1 MPIAL
6 LIAVAASLG
15 AHALLLFGP
24 EFDLPPFLEPP
35 PLLAELKPAP
45 LIEPPVEPPAKPA
58 TTAARKRPAKRSKAH
73 ATPPPTAT
81 PVLNV
86 DDSSTAVATPTI
98 ANPSTGPAAVPIGPL
113 ALATPSTTAEGAPSS
128 SRLPARGMIRY
139 RVDRGDQGFMIG
151 ESTHDWV
158 VVDDVYRITAV
169 TETKGLVALFKPLR
183 IELESRGKLTAAGLV
198 PERFSTRREGRATGE
213 QAEFDW
219 LQMQVRVGQRPL
231 QALDAGAQDLLSL
244 HYQLGLLPDL
254 ASGTVMPVATGK
266 KYEQYRFEV
275 LGDEDVETPA
285 GNFRSLHLRVAGV
298 SSTEVWLAYDRSLL
312 PVKILHTDHKGA
324 VFVETA
330 TAIEL
335 SEEP

>member
-15 AHALLLFGP
+15 VHAVLLFGT
-24 EFDLPPFLEPP
+24 EFDLPPFVEPP
-35 PLLAELKPAP
+35 PLRAELKPPPTMQA
-45 LIEPPVEPPAKPA
+45 PVEPPGKPA
-58 TTAARKRPAKRSKAH
+58 ATAARKRPAKRSKPR

-86 DDSSTAVATPTI
+86 ADSSTTVDAHIDPGTEPAPAT
-98 ANPSTGPAAVPIGPL
+98 IGPL
-113 ALATPSTTAEGAPSS
+113 ALAKPTAAAEAAPGP
-128 SRLPARGMIRY
+128 SRLPARGTIRY

-151 ESTHDWV
+151 QSTHDWL
-158 VVDDVYRITAV
+158 VVDGIYRITAV

-183 IELESRGKLTAAGLV
+183 IELESRGTVTAAGLV

-219 LQMQVRVGQRPL
+219 PQMQLRVGQRPL
-231 QALDAGAQDLLSL
+231 QVLDAGAQDLLSL

-254 ASGTVMPVATGK
+254 ASGAIMPVATGK
-266 KYEQYRFEV
+266 KYEQYHFQV
-275 LGDEDVETPA
+275 VGDEDIETPA
-285 GNFRSLHLRVAGV
+285 GSFRSLHLRVAGV
-298 SSTEVWLAYDRSLL
+298 SPTEVWLAYDRSLL

-324 VFVETA
+324 VFVEIA